1 MKRISK
7 IILFSAVAVLSI
19 GFLFPSGSASALPV
33 VGFQAGRIIDD
44 AIFTAKDSMNA
55 SQIQNFLNSKVPTCD
70 TYGTQPSEYGG
81 GTRAQ
86 WGQAKYGQSTFTCLK
101 DYSENGKSAA
111 QIINDKAQAYS
122 INPQVLIV
130 LLQKEQ
136 GLVTDTWP
144 LNVQYRTAA
153 GYGCPD
159 TAPCDTQYYG
169 LSNQLDWAA
178 KMFRAIM
185 NASPTWYTP
194 YVLGNNFI
202 RWSPTS
208 SCGGSTVNIQNRA
221 TQALYNYTPYQPNQ
235 SALNAGYGMGD
246 SCGAY
251 GNRNFYLYF
260 NDWFGPTISGKYMSP
275 LFKSTSSDTI
285 YAVIENIKYPIAS
298 YNILNAYGL
307 DRYPVTTVSD
317 SILSDYTTGPTIST
331 TVAKKRDDPSGTIY
345 LFDDGKRYPI
355 TIEACKSMPDGSP
368 VPNTTWKI
376 DCFNAATTHSLANPL
391 IDNFTTQD
399 ITIPKVII
407 FGNNTWKIEE
417 GKKRRIMNPVFVDVL
432 GGWGSARSMKD
443 INAAQPE
450 GKLLIPDESLVKFSD
465 SQIVY
470 YLVNA
475 KLYPVDSPDELGAWR
490 IGGNPVYSIPA
501 AYNSQ
506 DPLLVSTDS
515 LKSFARDSANN
526 QFVLFPSGTKASI
539 NSSSWPTHQESQL
552 PDYVLSKIPTV
563 ALPTIYR
570 SSSGAIFTIV
580 NNKKQVFPTSD
591 DIIYSGYPIS
601 QIQQV
606 SDSVSNLF
614 TYNGMKLSPGRLFK
628 VSGNDTIFYALSNDQ
643 SLNVTTTNKP
653 GLPYSKLINVDTATG
668 ARYTVTGTIN

>member
-55 SQIQNFLNSKVPTCD
+55 SQIQSFLNSKVPTCD

-101 DYSENGKSAA
+101 DYSEGGKSAA
-111 QIINDKAQAYS
+111 QIIYEKAQAYS

-185 NASPTWYTP
+185 NTSPTWYTP

-235 SALNAGYGMGD
+235 SALNAGYGVGD

-391 IDNFTTQD
+391 IDNFTSQD
-399 ITIPKVII
+399 MSIPNVIA
-407 FGNNTWKIEE
+407 FSGNAWKLEN
-417 GKKRRIMNPVFVDVL
+417 GKKRRIIDPIFVDIL
-432 GGWGSARSMKD
+432 GGWGRVRPMKD
-443 INAAQPE
+443 VNALQPE
-450 GKLLIPDESLVKFSD
+450 GKLLIPDESLVKFDNSP
-465 SQIVY
+465 VLY
-470 YLVNA
+470 YLANA
-475 KLYPVDSPDELGAWR
+475 LLYPIPSPDELNGWR
-490 IGGNPVYSIPA
+490 IASKPVYNLPA
-501 AYNSQ
+501 SYNSS
-506 DPLLVSTDS
+506 DPLTTSSGPLS
-515 LKSFARDSANN
+515 SFAKDSSNN
-526 QFVLFPSGTKASI
+526 SFVIFPNGTKASL
-539 NSSSWPTHQESQL
+539 SGQSWPSRQESQL
-552 PDYVLSKIPTV
+552 PDYVLASIPTIP
-563 ALPTIYR
+563 LPQIFRSNSGSIYTVN
-570 SSSGAIFTIV
+570 SG
-580 NNKKQVFPTSD
+580 KKLVFPTPE
-591 DIIYSGYPIS
+591 DITFSGFQIKS
-601 QIQQV
+601 IQQV
-606 SDSVSNLF
+606 SNGVDSIF
-614 TYNGMKLSPGRLFK
+614 TYDGLRLSPGRLFK
-628 VSGNDTIFYALSNDQ
+628 VSGDDSIYYVYSNTQ
-643 SLNVTTTNKP
+643 SLRVNSTNKP
-653 GLPYSKLINVDTATG
+653 GLPYDKLINVDITTG
-668 ARYTVTGTIN
+668 AHYTVIGTIN